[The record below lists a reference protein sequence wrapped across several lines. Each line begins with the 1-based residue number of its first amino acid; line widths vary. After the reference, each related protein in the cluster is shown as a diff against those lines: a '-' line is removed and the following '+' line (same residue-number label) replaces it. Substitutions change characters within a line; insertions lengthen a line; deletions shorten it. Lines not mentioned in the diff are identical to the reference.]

1 MSYQQGLQIGNALM
15 GMGTAIGGAI
25 DRQRDNA
32 WQNRVQGRQEQ
43 TWQRQDQQY
52 NQENAYNQQLNSYL
66 AALQQDPNYEP
77 ERIDATNAKAWWDAS
92 YRVTTQR
99 LEEAKTKGYL
109 DDQKISQLKAKNT
122 EGLDLAKK
130 FISAPEGEN
139 KKRMGVEWW
148 NKYYD
153 NGQLVEEMPG
163 SDKMRVR
170 SILTGKQREM
180 PSLSAEQI
188 ETTMKDYYGKRG
200 LPQKRSMVEAQAIN
214 IANKKV
220 LSSPKTYV
228 DEKGM
233 VVYYVD
239 GVIDPKT
246 KEINSYYTLRPPQM
260 DAPLTVDQVAAAG
273 FDFDSAR
280 MISGPPSPK
289 DQAEIGLKQA
299 QTQKTQAGT
308 KKIQAET
315 QAIKRG
321 GNVSTSEKKY
331 QGDLNRQNLMAEG
344 SQYGLM
350 EMPLGGSNTTEI
362 TGRVSKENIEKVRQL
377 ANKYG
382 YNVYGDN
389 NTSEVGGG
397 WFKSGKEVY
406 NIRLAPNV
414 GSGAIQ
420 RQGAAIP
427 QQTTV
432 TPRSEASPNVPY
444 QAPQQKM
451 GLRDSSGTKQRKPL
465 DAFLIQR

>member
-32 WQNRVQGRQEQ
+32 WQNRVQKRQEQ

-66 AALQQDPNYEP
+66 SALQQDPNYEP

-214 IANKKV
+214 IANKKI

-299 QTQKTQAGT
+299 QTQKTQADT

-315 QAIKRG
+315 QAIQRG
-321 GNVSTSEKKY
+321 GNQDPNKNISSMKLAAWQAYFNDTASPQQQRLIGVDKDPNIQQAMSVLKDDIRFSTLPTDQKVSRINEVANDFRT
-331 QGDLNRQNLMAEG
+331 M
-344 SQYGLM
+344 
-350 EMPLGGSNTTEI
+350 SNPATA
-362 TGRVSKENIEKVRQL
+362 SPQQ
-377 ANKYG
+377 
-382 YNVYGDN
+382 
-389 NTSEVGGG
+389 
-397 WFKSGKEVY
+397 
-406 NIRLAPNV
+406 
-414 GSGAIQ
+414 GAIS
-420 RQGAAIP
+420 RP
-427 QQTTV
+427 
-432 TPRSEASPNVPY
+432 TPPKTG
-444 QAPQQKM
+444 QQKTTQPM
-451 GLRDSSGTKQRKPL
+451 SPYKDVPTAVNKQTGERRYWDGSEWIPL
-465 DAFLIQR
+465 TYDRR